1 MKRKIS
7 VTTGTRAEYGLLRP
21 ILNEIKKNP
30 NLELI
35 LIVTGMHLSKK
46 HGNTIDIIKKEGFK
60 ISSKFEMIPKKD
72 EPYDM
77 ATTLGHGIINFS
89 KIFKKMKPDINLILG
104 DRDEVFASA
113 IAASHMNIPNAHIH
127 GGDKTKGN
135 IDEYIRHAITKISN
149 IHFAVSKQSMERI
162 IQMGENPSH
171 VFFTGSP
178 GIDEIKNGKIST
190 KNTLEK

>member
-1 MKRKIS
+1 
-7 VTTGTRAEYGLLRP
+7 
-21 ILNEIKKNP
+21 
-30 NLELI
+30 
-35 LIVTGMHLSKK
+35 MHLSKK

-113 IAASHMNIPNAHIH
+113 IAASHMNILMLIFMVVTKLREILMNTSDMQLLRYQTFTLLYLNKVWRELFRWVKTRLMYFSLDLQELMKLKMEKSLQKIH
-127 GGDKTKGN
+127 
-135 IDEYIRHAITKISN
+135 
-149 IHFAVSKQSMERI
+149 
-162 IQMGENPSH
+162 
-171 VFFTGSP
+171 
-178 GIDEIKNGKIST
+178 
-190 KNTLEK
+190 